1 MEQNETGKRLSIF
14 TVLRAL
20 RRRKLY
26 LLAPVLLVTAAVWV
40 YTLRLP
46 DRFRART
53 LIAAAEPVTPANYL
67 SGSSGDA
74 TTASIEDQ
82 LRTIRE
88 TLFGRAVLEAV
99 NTEFHLYDAPDGQ
112 PEQALAALKSRIQI
126 QVAEP
131 DAFYLS
137 FEGEQPR
144 QVMQVTN
151 RLAELFIERTSDLR
165 GERVEQTDSFLEA
178 ELGRLETELSAQE
191 ESLNSYKRS
200 VVHLLPE
207 RLATNF
213 KLLENLQ
220 QQVRSKTDQI
230 TEAHGQRL
238 AVIEEMKALE
248 RQGALEP
255 APREKTPTETTLEEL
270 RLKLRQLKA
279 RYTAKNPEIG
289 RTEREI
295 QDLEASG
302 IPTGNRRESSA
313 VHMRYIA
320 LKAEAESINQRL
332 RSYQQERDAL
342 ASELG
347 KYERRIDSSAG
358 LETTLAQR
366 AREMALTRAQYE
378 AMLAKQQEAKLEQ
391 RLEQRLEKSTKGVTF
406 RIAEAAQLPAAPSSP
421 QRLRIILMG
430 FVASFGLGLLGILFV
445 EQTDTSFATI
455 EEFQN
460 FTNLPVL
467 SAVPTI
473 IPTRPP
479 GRRLGKNSHSSPLTS
494 LKFDDAEIAPE
505 RFKHYQKQRLAVLSD
520 PNSIPSEQYGIL
532 AMKVEQWMEQS
543 GGRVL
548 VVTSAAGG
556 EGKSVTA
563 LNLSLALSASLQG
576 RVLLVDSDLR
586 RPRVHQKLGLTTTK
600 GFSDLVTQT
609 GGDISPYISKLG
621 NLDVIVGGTLPVNP
635 LGLLSSPQARELLAR
650 LRKEYQLIV
659 FDSPPIVPI
668 ADSLVLAGLADGVV
682 IVVRARQTR
691 RELFRRAIEGLGDAN
706 VIGVVLNDVDNGDT
720 SYAYAYRY
728 YQRHYLGRS

>member
-1 MEQNETGKRLSIF
+1 M
-14 TVLRAL
+14 
-20 RRRKLY
+20 
-26 LLAPVLLVTAAVWV
+26 
-40 YTLRLP
+40 
-46 DRFRART
+46 
-53 LIAAAEPVTPANYL
+53 
-67 SGSSGDA
+67 
-74 TTASIEDQ
+74 
-82 LRTIRE
+82 
-88 TLFGRAVLEAV
+88 
-99 NTEFHLYDAPDGQ
+99 
-112 PEQALAALKSRIQI
+112 
-126 QVAEP
+126 
-131 DAFYLS
+131 S

-165 GERVEQTDSFLEA
+165 GERVEQTGSFLEA
-178 ELGRLETELSAQE
+178 ELERLRTELNAQE

-230 TEAHGQRL
+230 TEANGQRL

-248 RQGALEP
+248 KQGALE
-255 APREKTPTETTLEEL
+255 ATPRETTPTEAKLEEL
-270 RLKLRQLKA
+270 RLKLRQLRA

-289 RTEREI
+289 QTEREI
-295 QDLEASG
+295 RDLEASG
-302 IPTGNRRESSA
+302 IPTGDRRESSA
-313 VHMRYIA
+313 VHMRYVA

-332 RSYQQERDAL
+332 RNYQQERDTL

-391 RLEQRLEKSTKGVTF
+391 RLEQRLDKSTQGVAF
-406 RIAEAAQLPAAPSSP
+406 RIAEAAQLPTAPSSP
-421 QRLRIILMG
+421 QRLRLILMG

-445 EQTDTSFATI
+445 EQTDTTFATT

-467 SAVPTI
+467 SAVPAI
-473 IPTRPP
+473 VPTQPP
-479 GRRLGKNSHSSPLTS
+479 ARRLGKNSSPLTS
-494 LKFDDAEIAPE
+494 LKFDDEEIAPE
-505 RFKHYQKQRLAVLSD
+505 RLKHYQKERLAVLSD

-532 AMKVEQWMEQS
+532 AMKVEQWMGQS

-563 LNLSLALSASLQG
+563 VNLSLALSASLQG

-609 GGDISPYISKLG
+609 GGDISPYITKMG
-621 NLDVIVGGTLPVNP
+621 NLDVIVGGTLPANP
-635 LGLLSSPQARELLAR
+635 LGLLSSPQARELLVR
-650 LRKEYQLIV
+650 LREQYQLIV

-706 VIGVVLNDVDNGDT
+706 VIGVVLNDVEYGDT